1 MRKLTTVIS
10 DFRKCVKNSRELADD
25 AYNWSIP
32 AASSPRP
39 RITAKRR
46 DAIVELAFFRA
57 LNGWESFLEET
68 FILYMLG
75 QQAPRG
81 RKARRYGFPPTE
93 EAAYDWVAD
102 GRDYA
107 KWTHAD
113 VVKRAERLFTGGRPF
128 TPVLQK
134 QPNLFK
140 QAKTIRNALAHDSRS
155 AQQKFEA
162 LIRDQLGALPPNM
175 TVGSFLLSTKPKSA
189 PPISFLEFYLGE
201 IEKAAQEI
209 VPT

>member
-10 DFRKCVKNSRELADD
+10 DFRKCVQNSRRLADD

-32 AASSPRP
+32 AAGHPQP
-39 RITAKRR
+39 RINAKRR

-57 LNGWESFLEET
+57 LNGWEAFLEES

-81 RKARRYGFPPTE
+81 RKARRYGFPPSE
-93 EAAYDWVAD
+93 EAAYDWVAE

-107 KWTHAD
+107 KWTHHE
-113 VVKRAERLFTGGRPF
+113 VRKRAERLFSGGRPF
-128 TPVLQK
+128 APVLDK
-134 QPNLFK
+134 QPSLFI
-140 QAKTIRNALAHDSRS
+140 QTKTIRNALAHESRS

-162 LIRDQLGALPPNM
+162 LVRDQLKALPPKL
-175 TVGSFLLSTKPKSA
+175 TIGSFLLTTKPKSV
-189 PPISFLEFYLGE
+189 PPVSFLEFYLGE
-201 IEKAAQEI
+201 IEKAAQNI
-209 VPT
+209 VPS